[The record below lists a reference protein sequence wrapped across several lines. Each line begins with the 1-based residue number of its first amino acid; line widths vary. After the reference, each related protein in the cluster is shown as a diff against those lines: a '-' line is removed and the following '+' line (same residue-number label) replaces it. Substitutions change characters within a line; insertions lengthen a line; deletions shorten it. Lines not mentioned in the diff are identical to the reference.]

1 VVVDSDWSRV
11 SLRAG
16 FGYTFTYHSDQVD
29 GLLVLH
35 DAKGREVARAVGT
48 STDRD
53 ITLDFRAPR
62 TGTYLLEAHNT
73 DLDFPGTYTIAMH

>member
-1 VVVDSDWSRV
+1 
-11 SLRAG
+11 
-16 FGYTFTYHSDQVD
+16 
-29 GLLVLH
+29 VLH